1 LPAVALWRGR
11 SAAMFAR
18 QDKAGWAVRIELG
31 DSSWVCPS
39 SVAAFCHCREKP
51 ATGLI
56 GTSKIWSFVSLREY
70 EYSSEKRER
79 RSMLTPSSISPER
92 AGLRFVFSSTY
103 FFGFP
108 PTI

>member
-1 LPAVALWRGR
+1 WASCVT
-11 SAAMFAR
+11 R
-18 QDKAGWAVRIELG
+18 QDKSGWSARFALS

-39 SVAAFCHCREKP
+39 RVAALCHCREKP

-56 GTSKIWSFVSLREY
+56 GTSKSSSFVSLREY

-79 RSMLTPSSISPER
+79 RSMSTPSSLSPER
-92 AGLRFVFSSTY
+92 AGLRFVFPSTY